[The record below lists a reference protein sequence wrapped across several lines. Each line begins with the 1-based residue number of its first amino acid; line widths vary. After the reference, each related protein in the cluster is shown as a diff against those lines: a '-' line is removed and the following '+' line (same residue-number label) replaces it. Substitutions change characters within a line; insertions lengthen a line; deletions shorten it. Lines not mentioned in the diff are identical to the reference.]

1 MSHHHDHT
9 HDHSHTHQT
18 GKKYK
23 ISLSII
29 LALCLGYSFFAIK
42 NQPQI
47 NDQNQKAVSAEVQ
60 EVTDYGDERME
71 LTLKIDS
78 GEEKGKQ
85 ITVVEDQSLYLNR
98 REFKV
103 GDEVVL
109 QQDLNPENSAG
120 YYISDYKRTGVL
132 MGLAFLFIL
141 TVIIITGWQGIGSVV
156 GLLLSF
162 IILFNITLPLILNG
176 TNPITAAILSAV
188 LIIPATFYSSH
199 GMSKKTTIAAISTI
213 ATLIFAGLLATFF
226 AKLGN
231 LTGLSSEEAS
241 YLQVETAEKINFKG
255 LLLSGMLL
263 GLLGVLDDITISQA
277 SIVKQL
283 KGANPNIS
291 KSELYS
297 RAMSVGRDHISSMV
311 NTLILIY
318 AGSALPLLLLFVDY
332 AQPLNQI
339 LNIEPVAEEVIRTLV
354 GSVGLI
360 LAVPV
365 TTMLAIAVY
374 HKKK

>member
-1 MSHHHDHT
+1 
-9 HDHSHTHQT
+9 
-18 GKKYK
+18 
-23 ISLSII
+23 
-29 LALCLGYSFFAIK
+29 
-42 NQPQI
+42 
-47 NDQNQKAVSAEVQ
+47 
-60 EVTDYGDERME
+60 
-71 LTLKIDS
+71 
-78 GEEKGKQ
+78 
-85 ITVVEDQSLYLNR
+85 
-98 REFKV
+98 
-103 GDEVVL
+103 
-109 QQDLNPENSAG
+109 
-120 YYISDYKRTGVL
+120 
-132 MGLAFLFIL
+132 
-141 TVIIITGWQGIGSVV
+141 
-156 GLLLSF
+156 
-162 IILFNITLPLILNG
+162 
-176 TNPITAAILSAV
+176 
-188 LIIPATFYSSH
+188 
-199 GMSKKTTIAAISTI
+199 MSKKTTIAAISTI